1 MPRVARLVCM
11 FVALCSAD
19 FRLRPKAPHR
29 ERAIPT
35 SLSLLSTISNF
46 ALFSRQYFTPPPD
59 SINAMN
65 CTTGFNHT
73 LPAFGVGVGVA
84 AFVTPTIHAGVFTS
98 KCKYR
103 KMTLAQKA
111 AYKKDK
117 RKALFQDYLRSVCGS
132 WEALHRGLCFEYFTM
147 EQRRRLRRTDSA
159 EDLVHE
165 EMGDG
170 AYLDANT
177 GRMSKRKMV
186 DAATYK
192 LYQVGLSFSVL
203 VSLGSR
209 DERRITLAEQQW
221 AQITSF
227 GSTRRYR
234 TS

>member
-1 MPRVARLVCM
+1 M
-11 FVALCSAD
+11 FVALCSAA

-29 ERAIPT
+29 EQADST
-35 SLSLLSTISNF
+35 SFFLLTTIANCAPSPIQ
-46 ALFSRQYFTPPPD
+46 SFTPYLYTLKV
-59 SINAMN
+59 MN
-65 CTTGFNHT
+65 YITGFTST
-73 LPAFGVGVGVA
+73 LPAYRVGVGAA
-84 AFVTPTIHAGVFTS
+84 AFVTPNFTTTVFTS
-98 KCKYR
+98 MCKYR
-103 KMTLAQKA
+103 KMTPAQKK

-117 RKALFQDYLRSVCGS
+117 RKAVFEDYYRSVRDS
-132 WEALHRGLCFEYFTM
+132 WDALHRDVYFEHSTM
-147 EQRRRLRRTDSA
+147 EQRRRLRRADSA

-165 EMGDG
+165 EMGDDG
-170 AYLDANT
+170 YLNGNT
-177 GRMSKRKMV
+177 GRMSKRKML
-186 DAATYK
+186 DASTYK